1 MLWQS
6 EQKAKLQ
13 ETQTPL
19 MSMISTIGLQPTQGV
34 NEELSIHRIQRSEVK
49 IREGSTY
56 KQRV

>member
-19 MSMISTIGLQPTQGV
+19 MSMISTIGLQPKQGV
-34 NEELSIHRIQRSEVK
+34 NEELSIHLIQRSDEK
-49 IREGSTY
+49 LKEGST
-56 KQRV
+56 

>member
-19 MSMISTIGLQPTQGV
+19 MRMISTIGLQPKQGV

-49 IREGSTY
+49 LKVGSTY
-56 KQRV
+56 IQRI